1 MKANP
6 ANADPVAAFC
16 SMLARCTAA
25 AAGVLALGLGAVPA
39 HSAEAVSKETLEQ
52 RVIETARAIEK
63 HPHYRRMSP
72 QRVEQGVEFV
82 TGNILFVIS
91 HESGHALVNELQIPV
106 LGHEEDAVDAF
117 ATIMLLRLKDGFADR
132 VVTNAARGWFFGDQR
147 DKREGTK
154 TVYYDEHGLDLQ
166 RAYAIVCLMVGY
178 EPEKFRALADEVKLP
193 RERQDSCRRDYG
205 VTAWSWEKALKPYQ
219 RTPDQPKAKIA
230 VTYGP
235 AGSDYE
241 LLGEMARKIQIL
253 ENVAEHLSD
262 TYVWPAPIALEMKVC
277 GSSGAQFE
285 FATKKIVVCY
295 EILDEF
301 SELYRTYGHR
311 EAVAG
316 PLKII
321 SKHKKVVSAK
331 SGTAKAFKSS
341 R

>member
-6 ANADPVAAFC
+6 ANADPSAMFH
-16 SMLARCTAA
+16 SMLARRVSAA
-25 AAGVLALGLGAVPA
+25 VALLALTVSATPA
-39 HSAEAVSKETLEQ
+39 LSAEAVSKETLEQ
-52 RVIETARAIEK
+52 RVVDTARVIEK
-63 HPHYRRMSP
+63 HRHYRNMSP
-72 QRVEQGVEFV
+72 ERVERGVEFV

-91 HESGHALVNELQIPV
+91 HESGHALVSELEIPV

-147 DKREGTK
+147 DKKDGIK

-166 RAYAIVCLMVGY
+166 RAYDIICLMVGF
-178 EPEKFRALADEVKLP
+178 EPEKFRTLADEVKIP

-205 VTAWSWEKALKPYQ
+205 NAAWSWDKVLKPHQ
-219 RTPDQPKAKIA
+219 RTPDQPKAKIP

-235 AGSDYE
+235 TDSEYE
-241 LLGEMARKIQIL
+241 LLAEMAKRIQIL

-262 TYVWPAPIALEMKVC
+262 TYVWPAPIALEMKTC

-285 FATKKIVVCY
+285 FGPKKIVVCY

-301 SELYRTYGHR
+301 SELYRTYGH
-311 EAVAG
+311 EAIAADPTKIV
-316 PLKII
+316 LK
-321 SKHKKVVSAK
+321 KRKLAPEK
-331 SGTAKAFKSS
+331 SGTGKAP
-341 R
+341 